1 MSPEVRCLLPE
12 TNYLNDRS
20 GMNVDSLFPRTSSFF
35 SLLFF
40 VIKVWMNHQR
50 HGVLLLNETSISK
63 REIFVLSIFL
73 LFSHSNGGENVRIIL
88 SAVLLI
94 PIKLSSAL
102 WVKWCSTVLF
112 FSFCLIETWDWN
124 EWKAISQKSRF
135 DHHFFLT
142 FSECFLRFCSAV
154 WEQLRWSD
162 CTRILFFFPLL
173 VGLSPQWKKK
183 TYNLQSISATDYT
196 RSKDRGK
203 ERERKGAR
211 LLFWLMK
218 LGIEWELYYPKGHL
232 LV

>member
-1 MSPEVRCLLPE
+1 MNKPDTQCKTKCRRKCVAYCLRQITWTIIRE
-12 TNYLNDRS
+12 
-20 GMNVDSLFPRTSSFF
+20 
-35 SLLFF
+35 
-40 VIKVWMNHQR
+40 W
-50 HGVLLLNETSISK
+50 TSIHCFQGRRASFPFYFSSLKSEWIINVMAYCCWMK
-63 REIFVLSIFL
+63 RQSANERSLCFRFFFL

-94 PIKLSSAL
+94 PIKLSSDL

-142 FSECFLRFCSAV
+142 FSECFLRFCNAV
-154 WEQLRWSD
+154 WERLRWSD

-203 ERERKGAR
+203 EREKKR
-211 LLFWLMK
+211 LGFFFDW
-218 LGIEWELYYPKGHL
+218 WS
-232 LV
+232 